1 MTLTPWGAA
10 RREEDSIVVPR
21 ACLVKLEGGFA
32 TAWHAARPEQREL
45 LMRALEYVVQ
55 LKRHHWPSCPGVEKI
70 WASMMGDEPLPP
82 PAPGTEPPT

>member
-21 ACLVKLEGGFA
+21 GCLVIFEGGFA

-55 LKRHHWPSCPGVEKI
+55 LKRHHRPSCPGLEKI